1 MALQQLL
8 RITASFLNFM
18 EEEPLL
24 LERAG
29 HNLLALCKRRLQHDT
44 VQNFFSPYY
53 SANSEAGLVLM
64 AENK

>member
-1 MALQQLL
+1 
-8 RITASFLNFM
+8 M